1 MHCAHYSITSL
12 LRLVLTQVDVP
23 TLSFESIADWELL
36 QSSVAALGADL
47 RVNPAL
53 LPPAAAPVRS
63 FTSSLVQNYALL
75 SPRRRSFGDE
85 AEFEESGHA
94 TSPSAASSSS
104 SMTSTTSLDVTRTA
118 KEVVANLNA
127 AMTRH
132 SCYLERMLLSPS
144 FSTRWSDET
153 LLKPLQFMAGVLAG
167 VVVGVTL
174 TKQLLRAPQDAGTS
188 PNLVSKLA
196 KWCSQRA
203 AASDGTPMHLMP
215 FPMDDYSYL
224 MHPAAVE
231 VA

>member
-1 MHCAHYSITSL
+1 MNCAHYSITSL
-12 LRLVLTQVDVP
+12 LRLVLAQVDVP

-47 RVNPAL
+47 RANPSL
-53 LPPAAAPVRS
+53 LPPAAPARS

-104 SMTSTTSLDVTRTA
+104 SVTSTTSLDVARTA

-132 SCYLERMLLSPS
+132 SRYLERLLLSPP

-203 AASDGTPMHLMP
+203 AAADGTPVHLLP